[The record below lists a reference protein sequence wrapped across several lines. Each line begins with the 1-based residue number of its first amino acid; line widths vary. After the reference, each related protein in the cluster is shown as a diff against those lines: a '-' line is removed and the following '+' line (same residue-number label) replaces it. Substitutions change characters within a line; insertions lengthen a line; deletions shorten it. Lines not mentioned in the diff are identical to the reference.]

1 MTAAFTLGVEE
12 EYQIID
18 PETRAL
24 KGLSASLIDSNQQ
37 ADTPQTIVHELY
49 CCQVEIATDVCETL
63 DDVRQALTQ
72 ARGAVISAAEENG
85 VAIAA
90 AGTHPFSDW
99 RDQVVT
105 PKDRYYALQDDL
117 QQAVR
122 ELIIFGCHVHVG
134 IEDREMAVQVVNR
147 SRNWLPTL
155 LALTANSPFWQ
166 GKDTGYDSYRMEMWC
181 RLPTAG
187 PPPVFKN
194 YADYRAF
201 IQKLI
206 DTGIT
211 DDPTKIYWDIRLSE
225 RYPTVEFRMS
235 DVCASIDEAVM
246 LAGLIRALAHTC
258 YQDARF
264 DQPFPAI
271 RAELLKAAMWQSARY
286 GLQGELINFATT
298 ESVPAKS
305 LVESLLEYVQPALE
319 HYDDWGFVNQQ
330 VGHILSEGNS
340 AQRQRRVYE
349 EAGTHEAVVDD
360 LIERGLVPLV
370 LAR

>member
-1 MTAAFTLGVEE
+1 MSDFTLGVEE

-24 KGLSASLIDSNQQ
+24 KGLSKSLIDSNQKS
-37 ADTPQTIVHELY
+37 DTSQEVVHELY
-49 CCQVEIATDVCETL
+49 CCQVEIATPVCETL
-63 DDVRQALTQ
+63 DDVRRALQ
-72 ARGAVISAAEENG
+72 KARGAVISAADENG

-117 QQAVR
+117 QQVIR

-147 SRNWLPTL
+147 ARNWLPTL

-194 YADYRAF
+194 YADYQAF
-201 IQKLI
+201 IQTLI

-211 DDPTKIYWDIRLSE
+211 NDPTKVYWDIRLSE
-225 RYPTVEFRMS
+225 RYPTVEFRMA

-264 DQPFPAI
+264 NQPFPAI

-286 GLQGELINFATT
+286 GLQGELIDFVTT
-298 ESVPAKS
+298 EPIPAKA
-305 LVESLLEYVQPALE
+305 LVESLLDYIRPTLE
-319 HYDDWGFVNQQ
+319 HYGDWEMVHKQ
-330 VGHILSEGNS
+330 VSQILSIGNS
-340 AQRQRRVYE
+340 AQRQRQIYQVSNSY
-349 EAGTHEAVVDD
+349 EAVVDD
-360 LIERGLVPLV
+360 LIRRGHV
-370 LAR
+370 